1 MSKARAAPPS
11 RAPTP
16 VAAQPTNQI
25 TLQSALQLLGARL
38 VKLES
43 TSKESITAIERKL
56 GAQDAYVTDNIPDI
70 DQITQAFK
78 EVNNRMIDLEAR
90 LAALE
95 PGEKKPVKKGRASGT
110 VKLSDEGPGIS
121 FSADE

>member
-1 MSKARAAPPS
+1 MSKARAAPS
-11 RAPTP
+11 RPPTP
-16 VAAQPTNQI
+16 VAPPATNQI
-25 TLQSALQLLGARL
+25 TLQSAVQLLGARL
-38 VKLES
+38 MKLES

-95 PGEKKPVKKGRASGT
+95 PSDKKPVKKAKGT
-110 VKLSDEGPGIS
+110 VKLSDETPSIS